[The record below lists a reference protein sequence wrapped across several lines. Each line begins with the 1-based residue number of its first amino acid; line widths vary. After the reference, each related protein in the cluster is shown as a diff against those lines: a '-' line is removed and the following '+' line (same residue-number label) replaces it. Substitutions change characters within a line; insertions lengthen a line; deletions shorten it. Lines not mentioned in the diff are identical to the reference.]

1 MAQNDHVIAN
11 GSGSTVRADINSA
24 LQALATNNSGAS
36 APGTTYAWQ
45 VWADETNDQIK
56 QRTEANS
63 AWVVTATFTGSTYI
77 PWSRG
82 AELGTIA
89 NLNAAAITENLIMNA
104 KQIRTALATVAT
116 NTSVDLSAA
125 GGNFIELTGSTTITA
140 FTIAA
145 GATYY
150 VRHTGAAFILTHN
163 ASTLICPTGANITVQ
178 TGDCFIV
185 HGRAANQAAI
195 TFFQRASGSALVGAT
210 TVATKA
216 DQETG
221 SSFAA
226 FVTPSVAQHHPS
238 AAKFFVTADMV
249 GTHDNARSYNVASLT
264 DNGVGLSLIT
274 FTTAFSDANYAIGAF
289 GKNNEDLST
298 TGVTM
303 DQRNSG
309 TKSTAACEVRA
320 LKQVAD
326 SIGAGQM
333 FAIDTANYSAW
344 GFGDQ

>member
-1 MAQNDHVIAN
+1 MSQNDHVIAN

-24 LQALATNNSGAS
+24 LQALASQNSGTS
-36 APGTTYAWQ
+36 GPGTTYPFQIWANES
-45 VWADETNDQIK
+45 ADELAM
-56 QRTEANS
+56 RTEANS

-82 AELGTIA
+82 AQLGTIA
-89 NLNAAAITENLIMNA
+89 NLNAAAITENLIMSA

-116 NTSVDLSAA
+116 ASGVDLSAA
-125 GGNFIELTGSTTITA
+125 AGNFIELTGSTGITA

-150 VRHTGAAFILTHN
+150 VRHTGTAFTLTHN

-178 TGDCFIV
+178 PGDCFIV

-195 TFFQRASGSALVGAT
+195 TFYQRASGSALVGAT
-210 TVATKA
+210 AGA
-216 DQETG
+216 SQAEQEAA
-221 SSFAA
+221 SSSTA
-226 FVTPSVAQHHPS
+226 FVTPSVQQHHPS
-238 AAKFFVTADMV
+238 AAKFYVTADMV

-274 FTTAFSDANYAIGAF
+274 FTTAFSDANYAFGAF

-298 TGVTM
+298 NGVTM

-309 TKSTAACEVRA
+309 TKSTTACEVRA
-320 LKQVAD
+320 LKQIAD
-326 SIGAGQM
+326 SSGAGQM
-333 FAIDTANYSAW
+333 AAFDPANYSAW
-344 GFGDQ
+344 GFGDR